1 MSLFLNHANHSNAA
15 SGFLGTNAFAL
26 ALQWLRKD
34 SKKTMLFAQ
43 VGYEMLNDDL
53 PTKNTRNHSFILTS
67 DIY

>member
-43 VGYEMLNDDL
+43 VGYEMNAE
-53 PTKNTRNHSFILTS
+53 
-67 DIY
+67 